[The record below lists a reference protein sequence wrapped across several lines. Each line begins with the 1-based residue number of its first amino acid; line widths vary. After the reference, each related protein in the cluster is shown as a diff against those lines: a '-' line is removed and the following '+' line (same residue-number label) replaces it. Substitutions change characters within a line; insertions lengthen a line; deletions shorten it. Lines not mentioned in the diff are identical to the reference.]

1 MSTQPTSF
9 DPNKA
14 DAESVRQ
21 WMQASL
27 DGYFKQNMGRWAFR
41 SGFDLR

>member
-1 MSTQPTSF
+1 MSTQPTPF

-14 DAESVRQ
+14 DAESAHQ

-27 DGYFKQNMGRWAFR
+27 DGYFKQNMGRWASAR
-41 SGFDLR
+41 GALR